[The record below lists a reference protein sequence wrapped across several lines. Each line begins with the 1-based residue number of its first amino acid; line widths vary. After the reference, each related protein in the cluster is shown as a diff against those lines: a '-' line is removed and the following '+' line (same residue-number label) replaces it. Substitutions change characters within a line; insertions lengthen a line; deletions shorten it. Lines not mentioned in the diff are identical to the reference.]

1 MICDTCAIRMAI
13 DASAEPACC
22 EWYME
27 HVVILGEPVEACSAY
42 SEATDFFKNLKGV
55 TNDDPKK

>member
-27 HVVILGEPVEACSAY
+27 HVIILGEPVEACSVY
-42 SEATDFFKNLKGV
+42 SEATDFFKNLKGG
-55 TNDDPKK
+55 DE